1 MKPQHG
7 LVTLG
12 LFLFLVGAVP
22 GADDNQAARDTK
34 DRIQGTWQGV
44 KGTFTAKDKLTFKK
58 YPAFAPGT
66 AGDYSFTEQR
76 SNLVGPGGKKLPPTD
91 ITVGVGSYSVDGN
104 KLTLNPGALPGPLG
118 KDKVTWEITKVTDD
132 TLVLTTDK
140 GKTEEFKKV
149 R

>member
-1 MKPQHG
+1 MKPHCW
-7 LVTLG
+7 LFTLG
-12 LFLFLVGAVP
+12 LLLVLAGAVP
-22 GADDNQAARDTK
+22 GADENQAGKETK
-34 DRIQGTWQGV
+34 DKIQGTWQGV

-58 YPAFAPGT
+58 YEAFRPGT
-66 AGDYSFTEQR
+66 AGDYSFTELR
-76 SNLVGPGGKKLPPTD
+76 TSLVGPGGKKIPSAD
-91 ITVGVGSYSVDGN
+91 ITVGVGSYSVDGT
-104 KLTLNPGALPGPLG
+104 KLTLNPGALPGPIG